1 MALRINL
8 TGQTFGRWK
17 VESYAYTDHRSHS
30 FWNCCCECGTKKPV
44 LGNSL
49 RRNKS
54 ISCGCYQKENPANR
68 LRPYESRYNVM
79 VGRSDY
85 RNLGAVMFYEEYLC
99 FTNRKTCYYCGGV
112 VDWSP
117 YDVKNNGSMPVNLD
131 RVDSSKGYVFHN
143 CVVCC
148 GDCNQMKMDFTLE
161 DFKARIKRIA
171 MHLGL

>member
-1 MALRINL
+1 M
-8 TGQTFGRWK
+8 
-17 VESYAYTDHRSHS
+17 S
-30 FWNCCCECGTKKPV
+30 FYDYIG
-44 LGNSL
+44 
-49 RRNKS
+49 
-54 ISCGCYQKENPANR
+54 ISPEHF
-68 LRPYESRYNVM
+68 EV
-79 VGRSDY
+79 
-85 RNLGAVMFYEEYLC
+85 EYL
-99 FTNRKTCYYCGGV
+99 NADLVR